1 MIRASLLAADASGI
15 LKSILC
21 HPTRS
26 EILLSLLWQMSMR
39 FTLSDRHEA
48 CTPGVF
54 CCQSL
59 FMEVLLATLVRR
71 KQDEQVEQ
79 LEASITPVRTGGGEG
94 SPRKNLV
101 SPKPQLS
108 VVHINMDI
116 D

>member
-1 MIRASLLAADASGI
+1 MTDTRLALPVFSN
-15 LKSILC
+15 
-21 HPTRS
+21 R
-26 EILLSLLWQMSMR
+26 
-39 FTLSDRHEA
+39 EA
-48 CTPGVF
+48 G
-54 CCQSL
+54 CQS
-59 FMEVLLATLVRR
+59 FFTEVLLATLVRR

-108 VVHINMDI
+108 VVHINMDV